1 MLEHL
6 KQIRTRTLDKCE
18 TDKRG
23 TGEWTKGQHSWN
35 ISVTN
40 EVRGGGKGIVGIVN
54 GMPILGNPF
63 LLMKTI
69 A

>member
-35 ISVTN
+35 ISVMN
-40 EVRGGGKGIVGIVN
+40 KVRGGAKGTVGIVN
-54 GMPILGNPF
+54 GMPF
-63 LLMKTI
+63 LCFFAYEKNRQN
-69 A
+69 